1 VRIYHVRHN
10 RDRVPDPPGR
20 VQKPRHCLVFEI
32 VRVDLVAM
40 HGLFFDGLPPLL
52 GLRWV
57 IGDPV

>member
-1 VRIYHVRHN
+1 
-10 RDRVPDPPGR
+10 
-20 VQKPRHCLVFEI
+20 VFEI